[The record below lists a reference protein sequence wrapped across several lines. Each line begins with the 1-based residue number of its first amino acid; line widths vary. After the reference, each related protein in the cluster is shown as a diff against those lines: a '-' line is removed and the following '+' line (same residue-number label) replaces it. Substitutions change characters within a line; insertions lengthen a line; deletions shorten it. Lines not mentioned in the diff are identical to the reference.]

1 MGSAAISQFPCPLVG
16 CRFCS
21 LRHIL
26 AHVPSS
32 ESYIRGRVGKF
43 TIYQFLA
50 SAAATIVATL
60 RTSELLHNPRVQAVD
75 ARQDLCAEEQDGQE
89 PNGKLRDQLGAF

>member
-1 MGSAAISQFPCPLVG
+1 
-16 CRFCS
+16 
-21 LRHIL
+21 
-26 AHVPSS
+26 
-32 ESYIRGRVGKF
+32 VGKF

-60 RTSELLHNPRVQAVD
+60 RTSELLHSPRVQAID

-89 PNGKLRDQLGAF
+89 PNGKLHDELGAF